1 MVQRVLTS
9 MRMVARCMRSHGVP
23 NWPDPSVDSEGRPG
37 FNLLHVHGF
46 DPNSAQINNKM
57 NACGHAMPA
66 GAGIPVIA
74 PGGPGLMMVNHS
86 ARVTRRPR
94 RAWLRPARTAVPM
107 ITAAALVLLATACG
121 GGSSATGSGGS
132 PAAGGS
138 ATSRSLVAY
147 SHCMRS
153 HGVPDFPDPAS
164 SGQLPKTDAQLL
176 GVSSSQLQAAKR
188 DCQHLLPTGG
198 SLQQQ
203 EAQCMQNSDCPPA
216 LVQQMMN
223 ADLKLSRC
231 MRSHG
236 VPNFPDPA
244 SGGSGG
250 PYFPISRVGISDTA
264 SHSQRFM
271 AKLSECGRLVG
282 DNAPE
287 SFG

>member
-1 MVQRVLTS
+1 
-9 MRMVARCMRSHGVP
+9 
-23 NWPDPSVDSEGRPG
+23 
-37 FNLLHVHGF
+37 
-46 DPNSAQINNKM
+46 
-57 NACGHAMPA
+57 
-66 GAGIPVIA
+66 
-74 PGGPGLMMVNHS
+74 MMVNHS

-94 RAWLRPARTAVPM
+94 RARLRPAHTAAPM
-107 ITAAALVLLATACG
+107 ITAAVLALLATACS
-121 GGSSATGSGGS
+121 GGSSSTGSGGS
-132 PAAGGS
+132 PTARGS

-176 GVSSSQLQAAKR
+176 GVSTSQLQAAKR
-188 DCQHLLPTGG
+188 DCQHLLPAGG

-223 ADLKLSRC
+223 ADLKLARC

-250 PYFPISRVGISDTA
+250 PFFPISRAGISEAA
-264 SHSQRFM
+264 SRTPHFVHELNQ
-271 AKLSECGRLVG
+271 CGRLVG